1 MHQHSHPEI
10 VAHHLEIKSYLI
22 VCDVFAVLNRTPLL
36 WNSFSFY
43 RATACKC
50 QGLSVGRSVRLSIK
64 RMHCDKTKET
74 CCPRLWK
81 NVYPSFPVY
90 IYFCLYMCILYV
102 IFVLHSRCIIVSTV
116 GVDLMGLKPNPLVV
130 WIYLRSV
137 LWHCWLCH
145 FIRNNPSTIWPIMCL
160 VGH

>member
-74 CCPRLWK
+74 CCPRYERTFILVFRFTFIFAYTCVFCVLFSYCIVVVLLWARWGWTWCDW
-81 NVYPSFPVY
+81 S
-90 IYFCLYMCILYV
+90 LILW
-102 IFVLHSRCIIVSTV
+102 T
-116 GVDLMGLKPNPLVV
+116 
-130 WIYLRSV
+130 YLRSV
-137 LWHCWLCH
+137 LWHCWLGH